1 MCAILGNEHE
11 YNGLL
16 PLTANRPLSTL
27 YFDCKYR
34 IMDFALSSAVNANIR
49 TVYMI
54 LNEGRFKSVFDH
66 LGGSREWGLDSIG
79 SYQYLGFYQDILRK
93 KAEGKPYFSDMIGFL
108 KKSKS
113 EYTVFFG
120 NKMLCNVDLRSI
132 LDVHQAHDS
141 KITVVFKRV
150 PKEKIAP
157 DDCILTL
164 EDDNRVKQ
172 TDIFSE
178 LDEALDLYNLSMS
191 IFLVK
196 TDWLIDLLHK
206 GQNAG
211 APASVQELLNREMT
225 RTNTRAYE
233 YTGYLSNIYDIKSY
247 YDANMDMLDPEH
259 FNTLLFSSQRVIT
272 RTKNEVATHFYD
284 SSDVNSSQIATGCV
298 IKGKVDRS
306 LVSRRTK
313 IEEGARVKDSVI
325 MSNAQ
330 IKRGAKLQYAILDK
344 NVEVEA
350 GVTIQGTPENPVVI
364 TKNSHIVADIYGGEN

>member
-1 MCAILGNEHE
+1 M
-11 YNGLL
+11 
-16 PLTANRPLSTL
+16 
-27 YFDCKYR
+27 
-34 IMDFALSSAVNANIR
+34 
-49 TVYMI
+49 
-54 LNEGRFKSVFDH
+54 
-66 LGGSREWGLDSIG
+66 
-79 SYQYLGFYQDILRK
+79 
-93 KAEGKPYFSDMIGFL
+93 
-108 KKSKS
+108 
-113 EYTVFFG
+113 
-120 NKMLCNVDLRSI
+120 
-132 LDVHQAHDS
+132 
-141 KITVVFKRV
+141 
-150 PKEKIAP
+150 
-157 DDCILTL
+157 
-164 EDDNRVKQ
+164 
-172 TDIFSE
+172 
-178 LDEALDLYNLSMS
+178 
-191 IFLVK
+191 
-196 TDWLIDLLHK
+196 HK

-306 LVSRRTK
+306 LVSRRTT

>member
-1 MCAILGNEHE
+1 
-11 YNGLL
+11 
-16 PLTANRPLSTL
+16 
-27 YFDCKYR
+27 
-34 IMDFALSSAVNANIR
+34 
-49 TVYMI
+49 
-54 LNEGRFKSVFDH
+54 
-66 LGGSREWGLDSIG
+66 
-79 SYQYLGFYQDILRK
+79 
-93 KAEGKPYFSDMIGFL
+93 MIGFL

-132 LDVHQAHDS
+132 LDVHQTHDS

-164 EDDNRVKQ
+164 EEDNRVKQ

-306 LVSRRTK
+306 LVSRRTT